1 MRLTILVDN
10 NAGHNLAGEWGLS
23 FFIEA
28 DGRNILF
35 DTGASD
41 LFLKNAVRLKID
53 LLSLD
58 YLIFSHGH
66 YDHTWGLDFL
76 LQNYLAARITPEN
89 RPALIAHPG
98 TFVPKFRDDGN
109 EFGILLS
116 QSTLKRNFQTNLT
129 REPFQLT
136 ENLFFLGEI
145 PRKFDFEGKTSLGQT
160 LVSDSLTA
168 DYLFDDTALV
178 YKTSKGLIVITGC
191 SHSGVCNIVEHAR
204 EVCKEERVIDI
215 IGGFHL
221 MELKNDDPKL
231 KGASCYLK
239 KLNPVQIHP
248 CHCTDLH
255 CKMAL
260 AEVSMVNEACSGLEL
275 KY

>member
-1 MRLTILVDN
+1 MRLTVLVDN
-10 NAGHNLAGEWGLS
+10 NPGHNLAGEWGLS

-28 DGRNILF
+28 DGQKILF
-35 DTGASD
+35 DTGSSN
-41 LFLKNAVRLKID
+41 LFMKNAAHLKINLQD
-53 LLSLD
+53 LN

-76 LQNYLAARITPEN
+76 LQNYLADRIPLES

-98 TFVPKFRDDGN
+98 SLIPKFRNDGN
-109 EFGILLS
+109 EFGVLLS
-116 QSTLKRNFQTNLT
+116 EPALQRNFKTNLT

-160 LVSDSLTA
+160 LISGALKD
-168 DYLFDDTALV
+168 DYLLDDTAMA

-191 SHSGVCNIVEHAR
+191 SHSGICNIVERAR
-204 EVCKEERVIDI
+204 KICREERVRDI

-221 MELKNDDPKL
+221 LELKSDDPKL
-231 KGASCYLK
+231 SGTSRYLK
-239 KLNPVQIHP
+239 ELNPARLYP
-248 CHCTDLH
+248 GHCTDLY

-260 AEVSMVNEACSGLEL
+260 GKVVPLNEVSCGLVLE
-275 KY
+275 Y